1 MRPAHQTKWISI
13 TGRLEQPSREMRP
26 KTRDAP
32 ERFRPGDI
40 RFGNL
45 RANAPMRE
53 HRQAKARFL
62 NSIGLRMEHHLGVSH
77 SKL

>member
-13 TGRLEQPSREMRP
+13 TGRLEQPNREMRP

-32 ERFRPGDI
+32 EPFGSGDI

-62 NSIGLRMEHHLGVSH
+62 NSTALKAEHSWGVSH
-77 SKL
+77 SIL